1 MSAGSRRQAIDQVI
15 GTDVDLRP
23 NTVTHTLNREA
34 AMADPY
40 LKGQWNELKGRV
52 KERWG
57 ELTNDDLD
65 RIEGRRDQL
74 VGAIQQQYGRARDE
88 VEREVERWEK
98 EQGLR

>member
-1 MSAGSRRQAIDQVI
+1 
-15 GTDVDLRP
+15 
-23 NTVTHTLNREA
+23 
-34 AMADPY
+34 MADPY
-40 LKGQWNELKGRV
+40 LKGQWNDVKGRV

-74 VGAIQQQYGRARDE
+74 VGAIQKQYGMARDE
-88 VEREVERWEK
+88 VEREVERWET

>member
-1 MSAGSRRQAIDQVI
+1 MAQMLTSLRTPV
-15 GTDVDLRP
+15 TDALIME
-23 NTVTHTLNREA
+23 VT
-34 AMADPY
+34 MADPL

-57 ELTNDDLD
+57 ELTNDELD

-74 VGAIQQQYGRARDE
+74 VGAIQQQYGRSRDE
-88 VEREVERWEK
+88 VEREVERWES

>member
-1 MSAGSRRQAIDQVI
+1 V
-15 GTDVDLRP
+15 TD
-23 NTVTHTLNREA
+23 TFSREA

-57 ELTNDDLD
+57 ELTNDELD

-74 VGAIQQQYGRARDE
+74 VGAIQQQYGRSRDE

>member
-1 MSAGSRRQAIDQVI
+1 
-15 GTDVDLRP
+15 
-23 NTVTHTLNREA
+23 
-34 AMADPY
+34 MADPY

-57 ELTNDDLD
+57 DLTNDDLD

-74 VGAIQQQYGRARDE
+74 VGAIQQQYGRSRDE
-88 VEREVERWEK
+88 VEKEVERWEK

>member
-1 MSAGSRRQAIDQVI
+1 
-15 GTDVDLRP
+15 
-23 NTVTHTLNREA
+23 
-34 AMADPY
+34 MADPL

-74 VGAIQQQYGRARDE
+74 VGAIQQQYGRSRDE
-88 VEREVERWEK
+88 VEREVERWES

>member
-1 MSAGSRRQAIDQVI
+1 
-15 GTDVDLRP
+15 
-23 NTVTHTLNREA
+23 
-34 AMADPY
+34 MADPY

-74 VGAIQQQYGRARDE
+74 VGAIQKQYGRARDE
-88 VEREVERWEK
+88 AETEVERWEK

>member
-1 MSAGSRRQAIDQVI
+1 
-15 GTDVDLRP
+15 
-23 NTVTHTLNREA
+23 
-34 AMADPY
+34 MADPL

-74 VGAIQQQYGRARDE
+74 VGAIQQQYGRERDE
-88 VEREVERWEK
+88 VEREVERWER

>member
-1 MSAGSRRQAIDQVI
+1 
-15 GTDVDLRP
+15 
-23 NTVTHTLNREA
+23 
-34 AMADPY
+34 MADPY

-52 KERWG
+52 KEKWG

-74 VGAIQQQYGRARDE
+74 VGAIQQQYGRSRDE
-88 VEREVERWEK
+88 VEREVERWEA

>member
-1 MSAGSRRQAIDQVI
+1 
-15 GTDVDLRP
+15 
-23 NTVTHTLNREA
+23 
-34 AMADPY
+34 MADPY

-88 VEREVERWEK
+88 AEREVERWES

>member
-1 MSAGSRRQAIDQVI
+1 
-15 GTDVDLRP
+15 
-23 NTVTHTLNREA
+23 
-34 AMADPY
+34 MADPL

-57 ELTNDDLD
+57 ELTNDELD

-74 VGAIQQQYGRARDE
+74 VGAIQQQYGRSRDE
-88 VEREVERWEK
+88 VEREVERWES

>member
-1 MSAGSRRQAIDQVI
+1 
-15 GTDVDLRP
+15 
-23 NTVTHTLNREA
+23 
-34 AMADPY
+34 MADPY

-57 ELTNDDLD
+57 ELTKDDLD

-88 VEREVERWEK
+88 AEREVERWES

>member
-1 MSAGSRRQAIDQVI
+1 M
-15 GTDVDLRP
+15 T
-23 NTVTHTLNREA
+23 
-34 AMADPY
+34 DPY

-57 ELTNDDLD
+57 DLTNDDLD

-74 VGAIQQQYGRARDE
+74 VGAIQQQYGRSRDE